1 MRKIMT
7 LLLVALLAFSLIVTF
22 AACNDDDGITKNDVE
37 KGSSSESSSDNTTEN
52 KNGSETTSNTT
63 SSETTKANS
72 SETTKGETTTSAP
85 SLSPEQEDKE
95 GVNFNPMRPL

>member
-37 KGSSSESSSDNTTEN
+37 KGSSSESSSENTTEN
-52 KNGSETTSNTT
+52 KNNSETTANTS
-63 SSETTKANS
+63 SSETTGSNT
-72 SETTKGETTTSAP
+72 SETTATGTQKP
-85 SLSPEQEDKE
+85 NLSPEQEDKE

>member
-1 MRKIMT
+1 MRKIMA
-7 LLLVALLAFSLIVTF
+7 LLLVALLAFSIIVTF
-22 AACNDDDGITKNDVE
+22 AACNDDGITKNDVE

-95 GVNFNPMRPL
+95 GSNFNPMRPL